1 MGSQIEHCALENATG
16 PPHNG
21 RRSNGQREHGNT
33 RLKHAALSIAA
44 TALLASAGWAAST
57 TTPNGRKLYKWVDS
71 QGMTHFGDHI
81 PPEFAAQ
88 EQHIINAEGV
98 EVDRL
103 EAQKTPEQVAAEE
116 QKRLDAERKLSRDRN
131 LLNTYVSVQEIERLR
146 DQRLALVSDQIKVT
160 SQFLEILNARLKKMS
175 VSSMRFKPYSTD
187 PHALPMPDQ
196 MAEDLV
202 RTGNDIR
209 TQQQNL
215 RQKRTEEAAMRK
227 EFESDIDRFKELK
240 GIH

>member
-1 MGSQIEHCALENATG
+1 MGLQIEQYALENTAR

-21 RRSNGQREHGNT
+21 RRIIGPRINGNT
-33 RLKHAALSIAA
+33 RLKHAAWVIAA
-44 TALLASAGWAAST
+44 TALLAAAGWAAST
-57 TTPNGRKLYKWVDS
+57 PSNGRKVYKWVDS

-81 PPEFAAQ
+81 PPEYAAQ
-88 EQHIINAEGV
+88 EQHIINSQGV

-116 QKRLDAERKLSRDRN
+116 QKRLDTEQKLNRDRN

-175 VSSMRFKPYSTD
+175 ANSMRFKPYSAD

-227 EFESDIDRFKELK
+227 EFEGDIDRFKELK